1 MNPGVVLALAAVM
14 YSPPS
19 GRPPIGP
26 LERYEP
32 KLYDLRFDVS
42 LSTVIP
48 RQGLITDQRHYDLF
62 DAPIAMPLILQG
74 AYSRVHQDS
83 LYARL
88 WLQSREDATFQR
100 RSRVDSGFPHHT
112 HLMVMPVER
121 FRGTHLRWQLSY
133 RVQSWSSKIDEKW
146 AAKLTWPKQWPQE
159 VQDGLRPSHLIESDE
174 PIFARSIDRV
184 TNGNLRMAP
193 PYLAA
198 KQIVRYTISRF
209 QVSGNGTDRGFGGII
224 RGLNV
229 KGASAAWQ
237 NGLGTAH
244 DLVCTCVAMLRA
256 ANIPARPVIG
266 VFENDEKN
274 GRHEFISWAEF
285 YLEGA
290 GWIPFDPDEMRGK
303 AINNRNLRDP
313 WPEFGTMKDLNERIP
328 LSYFFIPPAGLEA
341 PWKPIVWG
349 WDPRPGGDPS
359 TEPAVSF
366 TMISRGKGKED
377 PR

>member
-1 MNPGVVLALAAVM
+1 M
-14 YSPPS
+14 
-19 GRPPIGP
+19 
-26 LERYEP
+26 
-32 KLYDLRFDVS
+32 
-42 LSTVIP
+42 
-48 RQGLITDQRHYDLF
+48 
-62 DAPIAMPLILQG
+62 
-74 AYSRVHQDS
+74 
-83 LYARL
+83 
-88 WLQSREDATFQR
+88 
-100 RSRVDSGFPHHT
+100 
-112 HLMVMPVER
+112 
-121 FRGTHLRWQLSY
+121 RWQLSY
-133 RVQSWSSKIDEKW
+133 RVQSWSSKIDEKR
-146 AAKLTWPKQWPQE
+146 AAQLTWPKEWPQE
-159 VQDGLRPSHLIESDE
+159 VQGGLRPSHLIESDE

-209 QVSGNGTDRGFGGII
+209 QVSGSGTDRGLNGVI

-266 VFENDEKN
+266 VLENDEKN

-290 GWIPFDPDEMRGK
+290 GWIPFDPDEMRVK
-303 AINNRNLRDP
+303 AINNRDLREP